1 MAMSDPLNQF
11 VENWRAVGPLLEAM
25 RERDLIDTPLPVAMA
40 QLADM
45 VDSAIF
51 LKPLL
56 PSSGMVEMQQVLARL
71 R

>member
-1 MAMSDPLNQF
+1 MSDPLNQL
-11 VENWRAVGPLLEAM
+11 VENWRAVGSLLEAM
-25 RERDLIDTPLPVAMA
+25 RDRDLIDAPLPVAMV

-56 PSSGMVEMQQVLARL
+56 PSSGMVEMQQGLARL